1 LRDLGLTASGGWGL
15 AANVVLV
22 AAVTAVLSTLSY
34 RYVERPALA
43 RKRSWEQGRAPAPVP
58 ASAAAPS
65 APPATAPL
73 R

>member
-1 LRDLGLTASGGWGL
+1 V
-15 AANVVLV
+15 NVAFVT
-22 AAVTAVLSTLSY
+22 AVTAVLSTLSY

-43 RKRSWEQGRAPAPVP
+43 RKRSWEQGRATVPAP
-58 ASAAAPS
+58 AAAPS